1 MRNYFDNIDNISTFA
16 KTQKLQKNMSGESF
30 FSRILTAMGLKT
42 SYESKR
48 KTAYNLLD
56 YKHLIP
62 ASVKSKCGYVS
73 EFG

>member
-1 MRNYFDNIDNISTFA
+1 
-16 KTQKLQKNMSGESF
+16 MSGESF
-30 FSRILTAMGLKT
+30 FSRILTAIGLKS